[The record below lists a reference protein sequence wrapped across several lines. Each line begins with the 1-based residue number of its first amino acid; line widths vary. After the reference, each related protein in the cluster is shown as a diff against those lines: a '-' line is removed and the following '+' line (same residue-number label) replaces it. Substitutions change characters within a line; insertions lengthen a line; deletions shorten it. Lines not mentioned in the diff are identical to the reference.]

1 MDYYYEIIFNGKYSG
16 KLYKVYEND
25 NKEFVE
31 DIIVRGNRYHI
42 NENREVVENK
52 YKILRCRVCN
62 KMIVSFNKNVKY
74 CSKECNEASK
84 DERGIECMKM
94 FKESY
99 YNALNKAK
107 ELAENKSELSGK
119 KGKLVVHHLNS
130 YNKDLSGR
138 CDVANMVVLLEE
150 EHKAFHK
157 KYGYGNNSVEQFEEF
172 MQDYI
177 HA

>member
-1 MDYYYEIIFNGKYSG
+1 MAFTLNFNGQSKTFD
-16 KLYKVYEND
+16 KK
-25 NKEFVE
+25 
-31 DIIVRGNRYHI
+31 
-42 NENREVVENK
+42 
-52 YKILRCRVCN
+52 
-62 KMIVSFNKNVKY
+62 VKY
-74 CSKECNEASK
+74 CSKECREASR
-84 DERGIECMKM
+84 DERGEECMKM

-107 ELAENKSELSGK
+107 ELAGNKSELSGK

-138 CDVANMVVLLEE
+138 CDVANMVVLLEK
-150 EHKAFHK
+150 EHIAFHK

-172 MQDYI
+172 MCDYV

>member
-1 MDYYYEIIFNGKYSG
+1 
-16 KLYKVYEND
+16 
-25 NKEFVE
+25 
-31 DIIVRGNRYHI
+31 
-42 NENREVVENK
+42 
-52 YKILRCRVCN
+52 
-62 KMIVSFNKNVKY
+62 MIVSFNKNVKY

-130 YNKDLSGR
+130 YNKYLSGR

-177 HA
+177 HAWTHFFFRKKFTHKLYTKYIVKSGNSILSEDKKNMNNEKYIIQSIVSFYTQSILLKAVIVY